1 MAIVLLSDM
10 GGSILDIYDAVMR
23 EGVAIDFGGHT
34 LHPVSD
40 TVNVDASV
48 FQNAMMG
55 MNAGTIVVP
64 DALVDEANLPLYYG

>member
-1 MAIVLLSDM
+1 MCCFRH
-10 GGSILDIYDAVMR
+10 GWLDSGHLRCGDA